1 MCGKEVEVILKQSIL
16 GQNYELLTMKVSE
29 ENFDE
34 CRESSAFV
42 DDGLVCPLEISYF
55 LFGNR

>member
-1 MCGKEVEVILKQSIL
+1 
-16 GQNYELLTMKVSE
+16 MKVSE

-55 LFGNR
+55 YLEIDRLWWVFDIIWNDIDDVME

>member
-1 MCGKEVEVILKQSIL
+1 
-16 GQNYELLTMKVSE
+16 MKVSE

-34 CRESSAFV
+34 CRESSALV

-55 LFGNR
+55 YLEIDRL